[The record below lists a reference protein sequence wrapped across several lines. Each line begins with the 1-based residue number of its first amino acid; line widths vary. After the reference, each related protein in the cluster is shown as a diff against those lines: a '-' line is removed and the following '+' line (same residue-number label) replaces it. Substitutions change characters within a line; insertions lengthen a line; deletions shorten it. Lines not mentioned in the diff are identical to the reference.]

1 MDGNT
6 TTKTYPRSTD
16 PYFDTAVSIAS
27 TTSTTITLNVGTS
40 PIVNHDVSA
49 ATYDAATG
57 LMVLNIGAHTL
68 RTGTSVKIANGS
80 LPFTCTMD
88 GNTSTKNYP
97 RSTDPF
103 YDTAV
108 SIAATTS
115 DTITLNVGKS
125 PILPFDV
132 SAATYDAATGIMVA
146 NIGAH
151 TLKTGT
157 SVKINEKSLLFT
169 CSQDDN
175 ATVHA

>member
-1 MDGNT
+1 
-6 TTKTYPRSTD
+6 
-16 PYFDTAVSIAS
+16 
-27 TTSTTITLNVGTS
+27 
-40 PIVNHDVSA
+40 
-49 ATYDAATG
+49 
-57 LMVLNIGAHTL
+57 MVIHQ
-68 RTGTSVKIANGS
+68 R
-80 LPFTCTMD
+80 
-88 GNTSTKNYP
+88 KNYP

-108 SIAATTS
+108 GIASTTS

-175 ATVHA
+175 ATVHAYPRSTIASLPQQLAQFTILL